1 MHNAAEHQRNSKKSI
16 SFAKQA
22 GISSLLFIVLVGFS
36 LTVLTAGYMSS
47 MRNLQSSATTAHA
60 QTQAQMKAMMGY
72 QALSDFLLNQPQG
85 YLDRITT
92 GEIRNGG
99 TVTSSY
105 VKSNTCPV
113 STNPDEVHY
122 CFDITGQSGGASAIV
137 RAIYAYQKQIQQS
150 TVAGTIF
157 AGGLVVGGNA
167 TFVGETGENVTIF
180 VGGENAGKVVDTSG
194 AVVTL
199 DRITVQAYTNPI
211 EVADAMTLKGYAN
224 YLFTRN
230 NAGVMECFQ
239 NNLHTTGTTTITTP
253 VKITCPSGVTLNNK
267 AEWTFNSA
275 TANLAGIVWFDN
287 NLIVELNK
295 EPNDMVNTILTT
307 GSLTTDLGKGNTAG
321 TYNAYAPLH
330 YLLTADDSNIKTR
343 LNKVC
348 PAENYPTQYC
358 QPYDATQRNLISN
371 VAYFRDNKDKS
382 LKNTNLFPANLS
394 NILFLTDTEFAID
407 AENNTVLNL
416 YGNIVGTKGA
426 GGTGKASGKI
436 TGTGDI
442 NVKGNLVVTGDLKT
456 EVQGN
461 MTVTLGR
468 SNTNGNNIPILI
480 YSTKSKTIR
489 YM

>member
-1 MHNAAEHQRNSKKSI
+1 MQYSMQNKRSLGQSI
-16 SFAKQA
+16 SFRKQA
-22 GISSLLFIVLVGFS
+22 GISSLLFIVLVGLS
-36 LTVLTAGYMSS
+36 LTVLTVGYMSS

-72 QALSDFLLNQPQG
+72 QALNEFLLNQPQG
-85 YLDRITT
+85 YLDRITQ
-92 GEIRNGG
+92 GDIKDGS
-99 TVTSSY
+99 TVTSTY
-105 VKSNTCPV
+105 VKSGSCPV

-122 CFDITGQSGGASAIV
+122 CFDITGKSGGASAII
-137 RAIYAYQKQIQQS
+137 RAMYAYQKQIQQS

-167 TFVGETGENVTIF
+167 KFVGETGENVTIF

-194 AVVTL
+194 KEVIL
-199 DRITVQAYTNPI
+199 DRITVQNYTNPI
-211 EVADAMTLKGYAN
+211 EVADATSLKNYAN
-224 YLFTRN
+224 YIFAKN
-230 NAGVMECFQ
+230 SAGAMECFH
-239 NNLHTTGTTTITTP
+239 NNLHTTGTTVITTP
-253 VKITCPSGVTLNNK
+253 IKITCPTGATLNSGV
-267 AEWTFNSA
+267 WSFNSS
-275 TANLAGIVWFDN
+275 TAKLAGIIWFDGN
-287 NLIVELNK
+287 VIIELEK
-295 EPNDMVNTILTT
+295 SPDDMVNTVLAT
-307 GSLTTDLGKGNTAG
+307 GSVTTDLGKENTEG
-321 TYNAYAPLH
+321 IYNAYAPLH
-330 YLLTADDSNIKTR
+330 YLLTANDSNIKAR

-348 PAENYPTQYC
+348 PEENYPTQYC
-358 QPYDATQRNLISN
+358 QPYNSTERGAITSM
-371 VAYFRDNKDKS
+371 VYFTNNKDKF

-407 AENNTVLNL
+407 AANNTVMNL

-461 MTVTLGR
+461 MTVTLGK
-468 SNTNGNNIPILI
+468 SNTDGNNIPVLI